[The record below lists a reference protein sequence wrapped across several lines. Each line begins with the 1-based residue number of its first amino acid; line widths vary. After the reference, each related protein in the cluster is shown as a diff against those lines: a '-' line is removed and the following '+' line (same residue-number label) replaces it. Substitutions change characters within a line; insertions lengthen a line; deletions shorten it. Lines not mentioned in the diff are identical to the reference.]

1 MVYMGSKGTAFL
13 VAGALL
19 VSGCEAARSVVGLEK
34 QAPDE
39 FAVVT
44 RAPLSVP
51 PDFGLRPPT
60 PGAQRPQEK
69 SVRNQARDVLLKD
82 ARKNTTGATGAA
94 DTAQVAVASGRVS
107 AGEAALLAS
116 AGALNADGSIRSVV
130 NRETTA
136 LVDSQ
141 DSFFDKVFF
150 WQEVDPPGTIVDPDK
165 ESRRLREA
173 SAIGDPP
180 NKGEVPVIKR
190 RHRGI
195 LEGIF

>member
-1 MVYMGSKGTAFL
+1 MSRIGLKGAAFL
-13 VAGALL
+13 VAGSLL
-19 VSGCEAARSVVGLEK
+19 TSGCQNARSVIGLEK

-69 SVRNQARDVLLKD
+69 SVRNQARSVLLGHPGTNS
-82 ARKNTTGATGAA
+82 ASA
-94 DTAQVAVASGRVS
+94 AQVAAASGKFS
-107 AGEAALLAS
+107 AGEAALLSS
-116 AGALNADGSIRSVV
+116 AGALNADASIRSVV
-130 NRETTA
+130 NRENTA
-136 LVDSQ
+136 MVEADASI
-141 DSFFDKVFF
+141 FDKVFF
-150 WQEVDPPGTIVDPDK
+150 WQEVDPPGTVVDPEK

-173 SAIGDPP
+173 SAMGDPP

-190 RHRGI
+190 RERGI